1 MKFRFVFITY
11 IYICIAVTVSGQE
24 RKHFKVYGNV
34 RDSEGNPMELVSV
47 RVKGTIVGTATNATG
62 YYSFSLNGGD
72 SITLVFSCI
81 GYTATERVI
90 PELVQDMR
98 INVLLK
104 SMWYEFGEVVV
115 KSSRVQTDMMET
127 LDAGRVKALPDPSG
141 GSIESIVVTYAGVS
155 STNELSSQYSVRG
168 GSYDENI
175 IYVNGLEVF
184 RPLLIRSGQQE
195 GLSFINPEMT
205 ERVQFS
211 AGGFEARYGDKMSSV
226 LDITYKKPRDFE
238 GSVSGSLL
246 GGSAY
251 GGSSAGKFT
260 QVTGLR
266 YKTNRSLLG
275 TLDTDA
281 EYNPDYTDFQTFI
294 TWQWSPK
301 LEVDFL
307 GNVSLNNYNFKP
319 RRRETS
325 YGTALNPRTFMV
337 YFDGKERDRF
347 QTAFG
352 ALTLRYLHSDDIQY
366 GIQASAFNSREEE
379 SYDITGIYNQNI
391 AESATTTED
400 IISPLDFASYHE
412 HARNKLNANVANIGV
427 FGLVKLNASNTLKFG
442 LSSQYEHITDRI
454 SEWESRDSS
463 GYSLPQNGTTV
474 NVISNLFSDNSLESW
489 RHSAYVQDIFKFRT
503 GQGMFTIIGGLR
515 GSYWDYNKEFI
526 ISPRLSAGF
535 IPNALNGLVVRFA
548 TGFYYQPPFYKELR
562 LIAADDYNNYAV
574 KLNNELKSQRSTHFI
589 LGGDYSFRAAGRN
602 FKFSSELYYKKL
614 DDINPY
620 TVDNVKIRYYGW
632 NCAKGHAKGV
642 DLKFFG
648 EFVPGADSWLSVS
661 LMSSQQTILI
671 PLYSYRGE
679 MFMDNIKAPMPN
691 DQLYNISLYF
701 QDYFPGNKRAM
712 INLKGLLSGGLPV
725 TVPNQGWESYTRRTR
740 PYRRVDIGFSYQ
752 LAGGQD
758 AIMDRPF
765 FRHFKN
771 IWLGVD
777 AFNLFDIA
785 NSTSYYWITDVYDQ
799 QHAVPN
805 YLTRRQLN
813 FRLSVD
819 F

>member
-1 MKFRFVFITY
+1 MRLRFAFI
-11 IYICIAVTVSGQE
+11 IFICTCMTVAVSSQDNKRVRVSG
-24 RKHFKVYGNV
+24 NV
-34 RDSEGNPMELVSV
+34 IDAEGNAFELVNI
-47 RVKGTIVGTATNATG
+47 RVKGTVIGTVTNATG
-62 YYSFSLNGGD
+62 YYSLTLSQGD
-72 SITLVFSCI
+72 SVTLVFSFI
-81 GYTATERVI
+81 GYNTIERIIPPHMDSMRVNVRMSYATY
-90 PELVQDMR
+90 D
-98 INVLLK
+98 
-104 SMWYEFGEVVV
+104 FGEVVV
-115 KSSRVQTDMMET
+115 RGSSNQTNMMEA
-127 LDAGRVKALPDPSG
+127 LDAGKVRLLPDPSG

-205 ERVQFS
+205 EKVQFS

-226 LDITYKKPRDFE
+226 LDITYKKPTDFE
-238 GSVSGSLL
+238 GAISGSLL

-251 GGSSAGKFT
+251 VGSSVGKFT
-260 QVTGLR
+260 HVTGLR

-281 EYNPDYTDFQTFI
+281 EYNPDYTDFQTYI
-294 TWQWSPK
+294 TYQLSPR
-301 LEVDFL
+301 LAVDLL

-319 RRRETS
+319 RSRETS
-325 YGTALNPRTFMV
+325 YGTAHNPRTFNV
-337 YFDGKERDRF
+337 NFYGKERDRF
-347 QTAFG
+347 QTSFG
-352 ALTLRYLHSDDIQY
+352 ALTLKYAHNDAIQY
-366 GIQASAFNSREEE
+366 GIQSSVFNSREEE
-379 SYDITGIYNQNI
+379 SYDITGVYLQNI
-391 AESATTTED
+391 AEASTTDEEIT
-400 IISPLDFASYHE
+400 SSLNVASYHE
-412 HARNKLNANVANIGV
+412 HARNKLNASVANAGFFGV
-427 FGLVKLNASNTLKFG
+427 AKLGTANTLSFG
-442 LSSQYEHITDRI
+442 FNSQYEHIIDKI
-454 SEWESRDSS
+454 SEWEIRDSS

-474 NVISNLFSDNSLESW
+474 NVISNLFADNSLESW
-489 RHSAYVQDIFKFRT
+489 RHSTYIQDMFKFQT
-503 GQGMFTIIGGLR
+503 EQGLFTIIGGIR
-515 GSYWDYNKEFI
+515 GSYWDYNKEYI
-526 ISPRLSAGF
+526 ISPRLSVGYV
-535 IPNALNGLVVRFA
+535 PLGVNGLVLRFA
-548 TGFYYQPPFYKELR
+548 TGIYYQPPFYKELR
-562 LIAADDYNNYAV
+562 LIGADKDKNYTV
-574 KLNNELKSQRSTHFI
+574 QLNKDLKSQRSTHFI
-589 LGGDYSFRAAGRN
+589 LGGDYAFRASGRN

-614 DDINPY
+614 DNINPY
-620 TVDNVKIRYYGW
+620 TVDNVKIRYYGL
-632 NCAKGHAKGV
+632 NCSNGYAMGI

-648 EFVPGADSWLSVS
+648 EFVPGADSWLSIS
-661 LMSSQQTILI
+661 LMRSQQT
-671 PLYSYRGE
+671 
-679 MFMDNIKAPMPN
+679 MDYTLADASGGNFKDIVTPMPN

-752 LAGGQD
+752 IAGGQD

-765 FRHFKN
+765 FRQFKN

-777 AFNLFDIA
+777 VFNLFDIA

-813 FRLSVD
+813 FRLSFD

>member
-1 MKFRFVFITY
+1 MRLRFSVLAY
-11 IYICIAVTVSGQE
+11 ILLSLAVTVSGQE
-24 RKHFKVYGNV
+24 RKRYKVFGNV
-34 RDSEGNPMELVSV
+34 RDAEGNRIELARVS
-47 RVKGTIVGTATNATG
+47 VKGTIFGTYTNATG
-62 YYSFSLNGGD
+62 YYTLTLNEGD
-72 SITLVFSCI
+72 SIELTFSCL
-81 GYTATERVI
+81 GYSPTIRII
-90 PELVQDMR
+90 PQLTQDTQ
-98 INVLLK
+98 INVQMSYLP
-104 SMWYEFGEVVV
+104 YELDEVSVTAP
-115 KSSRVQTDMMET
+115 RRPDMMET
-127 LDAGRVKALPDPSG
+127 LDPGRARRLPDASG

-175 IYVNGLEVF
+175 IYANGLEVF

-195 GLSFINPEMT
+195 GLSFINSEMT

-226 LDITYKKPRDFE
+226 LDINYKKPKDFE

-251 GGSSAGKFT
+251 TGSSTGKFT
-260 QVTGLR
+260 QITGIR
-266 YKTNRSLLG
+266 YKTNRILLG

-281 EYNPDYTDFQTFI
+281 EYNPKYTDFQTYI
-294 TWQWSPK
+294 TYRLSPK
-301 LEVDFL
+301 LEADFL
-307 GNVSLNNYNFKP
+307 GNISLNTYNFTP
-319 RRRETS
+319 HSRETS
-325 YGTALNPRTFMV
+325 YGTAQNPRLFYV
-337 YFDGKERDRF
+337 NFYGKERDRF
-347 QTAFG
+347 QTLFG
-352 ALTLRYLHSDDIQY
+352 AFSLKYLLNEDVQFN
-366 GIQASAFNSREEE
+366 IQASAFSSREEE
-379 SYDITGIYNQNI
+379 SYDITGVYNQND
-391 AESATTTED
+391 AEAGTTTGE
-400 IISPLDFASYHE
+400 ITSPLDWATYHE
-412 HARNKLNANVANIGV
+412 HARNKLNANVAHISL
-427 FGLVKLNASNTLKFG
+427 FGTVQLNVMNTLKFG
-442 LSSQYEHITDRI
+442 FNSQYEHITDKI

-463 GYSLPQNGTTV
+463 GYSLPQTGTTV
-474 NVISNLFSDNSLESW
+474 NVISNLFSDNKIES
-489 RHSAYVQDIFKFRT
+489 RRYSAYLQDVYKFRT
-503 GQGMFTIIGGLR
+503 RQGMFTVIGGVR
-515 GSYWDYNKEFI
+515 GSYWDYNEEFLF
-526 ISPRLSAGF
+526 SPRLSTGF
-535 IPNALNGLVVRFA
+535 NPVSIPNLVIRFA
-548 TGFYYQPPFYKELR
+548 TGVYYQPPFYKELR
-562 LIAADDYNNYAV
+562 MIEQDMYGNKIIA
-574 KLNNELKSQRSTHFI
+574 LNDKLKSQRSIHFI

-602 FKFSSELYYKKL
+602 YKFTSELYYKKL

-620 TVDNVKIRYYGW
+620 TVDNVKIRYYGV
-632 NCAKGHAKGV
+632 NCGKGYAMGV

-661 LMSSQQTILI
+661 LMHSQQSIATP
-671 PLYSYRGE
+671 PLYPSLNVPAGE
-679 MFMDNIKAPMPN
+679 IKAPMPN

-725 TVPNQGWESYTRRTR
+725 TVPNKGWESYSRRTR

-752 LAGGQD
+752 LAGGED

-777 AFNLFDIA
+777 AFNLFDIS
-785 NSTSYYWITDVYDQ
+785 NSNSYYWITDVYDQ

-805 YLTRRQLN
+805 YLTGRQLN

>member
-1 MKFRFVFITY
+1 MMFRFAFIAF
-11 IYICIAVTVSGQE
+11 IYICIASTVFGQE
-24 RKHFKVYGNV
+24 NKRVRVFGNV
-34 RDSEGNPMELVSV
+34 RDGEGNPLELVNV
-47 RVKGTIVGTATNATG
+47 RVEGTIIGAATNATG
-62 YYSFSLNGGD
+62 YYSLMLSQGD
-72 SITLVFSCI
+72 SVTLVFSCI
-81 GYTATERVI
+81 GFNTTKRII
-90 PELVQDMR
+90 PKLTDSIR
-98 INVLLK
+98 INVPMSYMSFEL
-104 SMWYEFGEVVV
+104 GDIVVRG
-115 KSSRVQTDMMET
+115 SRTQTDMMVAI
-127 LDAGRVKALPDPSG
+127 DAGKVKLTPDPSG
-141 GSIESIVVTYAGVS
+141 GSIESVVVTYAGVS

-168 GSYDENI
+168 GNYDENI

-205 ERVQFS
+205 ENVQFS

-226 LDITYKKPRDFE
+226 LDITYKKPKAFE

-251 GGSSAGKFT
+251 VGSTVGKFT

-281 EYNPDYTDFQTFI
+281 EYNPDYTDFQTYI
-294 TWQWSPK
+294 TYQWSPK

-307 GNVSLNNYNFKP
+307 GNISLNNYNFTP
-319 RRRETS
+319 HSRETS
-325 YGTALNPRTFMV
+325 YGTAQNPRTFNV
-337 YFDGKERDRF
+337 YFYGKERDRF
-347 QTAFG
+347 QTSFG
-352 ALTLRYLHSDDIQY
+352 ALTLKYKHNDDFHY

-379 SYDITGIYNQNI
+379 SYDITGVYNQNI
-391 AESATTTED
+391 AESGTTTEELT
-400 IISPLDFASYHE
+400 SALDMASYHE
-412 HARNKLNANVANIGV
+412 HARNKLNANVTNIGI
-427 FGLVKLNASNTLKFG
+427 FGIVNLNTTNTLKFG
-442 LSSQYEHITDRI
+442 LSSQYEHFIDKI

-474 NVISNLFSDNSLESW
+474 NVISNLFSDNALESW
-489 RHSAYVQDIFKFRT
+489 RHSAYIQDVFKFRT
-503 GQGMFTIIGGLR
+503 EQGMFTIIGGVR

-526 ISPRLSAGF
+526 VSPRLSVGF
-535 IPNALNGLVVRFA
+535 IPNGLQKLVMRFA
-548 TGFYYQPPFYKELR
+548 TGIYYQPPFYKELR
-562 LIAADDYNNYAV
+562 LIDPDINSNYQI
-574 KLNNELKSQRSTHFI
+574 KLNKDLKSQRSTHFI
-589 LGGDYSFRAAGRN
+589 FGGDYSFRTAGRN
-602 FKFSSELYYKKL
+602 FRFSTELYYKKL

-620 TVDNVKIRYYGW
+620 TVDNVKIRYYGE
-632 NCAKGHAKGV
+632 NCAKGHAMGI
-642 DLKFFG
+642 DMKFFG

-661 LMSSQQTILI
+661 LMQSRQI
-671 PLYSYRGE
+671 
-679 MFMDNIKAPMPN
+679 FDVFVMDHVGNVTGKLKTPMPN

-725 TVPNQGWESYTRRTR
+725 TVPNKGWESYSRRTR

-752 LAGGQD
+752 IVGGQD

-771 IWLGVD
+771 IWLGID

-785 NSTSYYWITDVYDQ
+785 NTTSYYWITDVYNQ